1 MNQSNFDFR
10 PLQNKPLLHWYNDQP
25 SSTAFHIIFGN
36 NFPQSHQIPVAIH
49 LVFLSQFWNA
59 APGASIS
66 FPEIERIHKVLNLKT
81 NLSCSPDLLFCDFF
95 LFPKMKLK
103 LKGWSAVLALW
114 KRYEFNRNR
123 RLTQLGKM
131 ISKNHLR
138 HGRDDGDRYI
148 NVGEVI
154 SRGRE
159 PNLNC
164 FNNKTFINKL
174 QFLVNST

>member
-1 MNQSNFDFR
+1 M
-10 PLQNKPLLHWYNDQP
+10 HWYNDQP
-25 SSTAFHIIFGN
+25 SSTVSQIIFGN
-36 NFPQSHQIPVAIH
+36 NFPQWHQISITI
-49 LVFLSQFWNA
+49 LVFLPQSWNA
-59 APGASIS
+59 TPWAPIS
-66 FPEIERIHKVLNLKT
+66 FPETERIRKVLNLKT
-81 NLSCSPDLLFCDFF
+81 NLLCSPDLLFCDFF

-103 LKGWSAVLALW
+103 LKGRCAVSALW

-148 NVGEVI
+148 NIAEVI

-164 FNNKTFINKL
+164 FNNKIFMNKL
-174 QFLVNST
+174 RFLFNST

>member
-1 MNQSNFDFR
+1 MISVPF
-10 PLQNKPLLHWYNDQP
+10 KISP
-25 SSTAFHIIFGN
+25 SCIDIMINLALPRLTIIFGN
-36 NFPQSHQIPVAIH
+36 NFPVAIH
-49 LVFLSQFWNA
+49 LVFLSQSWNA
-59 APGASIS
+59 APWASIS
-66 FPEIERIHKVLNLKT
+66 FSEIERIHKVLNLKT

-103 LKGWSAVLALW
+103 LKGRSAVSALW
-114 KRYEFNRNR
+114 ERYEFNRNR

-138 HGRDDGDRYI
+138 HDRDDGDRYI

-159 PNLNC
+159 TNLNS
-164 FNNKTFINKL
+164 FNNKTFINKFR
-174 QFLVNST
+174 FLFNST